1 MLVSLRQGEEP
12 AGAFPRFVLNISI
25 EPVTDDLHEADLA
38 ACPIEFDR
46 DPLGRS
52 REVDDGD
59 LHDGR
64 A

>member
-1 MLVSLRQGEEP
+1 VLVSLRQGEEP
-12 AGAFPRFVLNISI
+12 PGAFPRFVLNISI

-38 ACPIEFDR
+38 ACTVELAA
-46 DPLGRS
+46 DPFGRS

>member
-1 MLVSLRQGEEP
+1 MSQTTLIEEP

-25 EPVTDDLHEADLA
+25 ESVTDDLHEADLA
-38 ACPIEFDR
+38 ARPIELDR